1 MLVGTLVRF
10 IVSALVLFLVAWL
23 LPGITVNGFTGAILA
38 AVVIAVLGYV
48 IESLLGE
55 KISPQRRGLVGF
67 ATSAVVIYLAQFI
80 VPNFLSVNVVGALLA
95 ALVIGIIDAVVP
107 TTLR

>member
-1 MLVGTLVRF
+1 MLIGTIVRF
-10 IVSALVLFLVAWL
+10 VVSALVLFLVAWL

-38 AVVIAVLGYV
+38 ALVIAVLGYV
-48 IESLLGE
+48 IESLLGDR
-55 KISPQRRGLVGF
+55 ISPQRRGLIGF
-67 ATSAVVIYLAQFI
+67 GTSAVVIYLAQFI

-107 TTLR
+107 TELR